1 VPFKSQAQRRFFYA
15 NNREL
20 AEKWQKKTGKK
31 RLPERVKT
39 ATSKEEIHRLADKK
53 GIPWDDDPK
62 FKTWS
67 KKVTGKACLDDM
79 NPSQLSRLKKALKER
94 GMKKEAT
101 NLVTSKK
108 NVPAAP
114 SVPKIA
120 PPPKNQLKGFTDK
133 LFRYSPVKDL
143 SLSGGSLNVGLA
155 KDFNKSLSGN
165 LDFSIP
171 TRRGG
176 PGKVF
181 ATLTKRF

>member
-1 VPFKSQAQRRFFYA
+1 MPFKSQAQRRFFYA

-39 ATSKEEIHRLADKK
+39 AISKEEIHRLADKK

-62 FKTWS
+62 FKKWS

-79 NPSQLSRLKKALKER
+79 SPSQLSRLKKALKER

-108 NVPAAP
+108 NVPMVNP
-114 SVPKIA
+114 VRNLQR
-120 PPPKNQLKGFTDK
+120 PPKNQLTGFTDK
-133 LFRYSPVKDL
+133 LLKHSPVKNL
-143 SLSGGSLNVGLA
+143 SLGGGSLNVGLA
-155 KDFNKSLSGN
+155 KDFSKNLSGN

-176 PGKVF
+176 DGKVF
-181 ATLTKRF
+181 ATLTTRF

>member
-1 VPFKSQAQRRFFYA
+1 MPFKSQAQRRFFYA

-62 FKTWS
+62 FKKWS

-79 NPSQLSRLKKALKER
+79 SPSRLSRLKKALKER

-101 NLVTSKK
+101 NTVTSKN
-108 NVPAAP
+108 NVPTVKP
-114 SVPKIA
+114 VLNLQKPQT
-120 PPPKNQLKGFTDK
+120 NQLQSFTDK
-133 LFRYSPVKDL
+133 ILKYSPVKNL
-143 SLSGGSLNVGLA
+143 SLGRGSLNVGLG
-155 KDFNKSLSGN
+155 KDFSKSLSGN

-171 TRRGG
+171 TRQGG
-176 PGKVF
+176 DSKFF
-181 ATLTKRF
+181 ATLTTRF